1 MMKTESR
8 RAHWE
13 TVYTSKGDQEVSWFE
28 EKPVPSLELIA
39 TAGGIA
45 TSALIDVGAGASRLV
60 DALLE
65 TGFRAITVLDLSES
79 ALTGV
84 KARLGN
90 WAHQVQWIVADVT
103 VWQPQPAV
111 YDIWHDR
118 ATFHFLT
125 AQADRMAYL
134 ARLAMAVKPGGHAII
149 GTFALDGPD
158 KCSGLPVARYDAES
172 LARTIGNTFNL
183 VETRRHTHR
192 TPAGSEQRFQ
202 FSLFRRTS

>member
-1 MMKTESR
+1 VLVIEQRRHAEEIPFVNGTTMKADSR
-8 RAHWE
+8 KAHWE
-13 TVYTSKGDQEVSWFE
+13 TVYTSKGEQEVSWFE

-45 TSALIDVGAGASRLV
+45 TSALIDVGGGASRLV

-79 ALTGV
+79 ALSGV

-90 WAHQVQWIVADVT
+90 RAHRVEWIVADVT
-103 VWQPQPAV
+103 VWQPQPAA

-134 ARLAMAVKPGGHAII
+134 ARLAMAVKPGGLRSSAPLRWTDPTSAA
-149 GTFALDGPD
+149 GYLLRAMMR
-158 KCSGLPVARYDAES
+158 KASRVRS
-172 LARTIGNTFNL
+172 
-183 VETRRHTHR
+183 ET
-192 TPAGSEQRFQ
+192 PSI
-202 FSLFRRTS
+202 